1 MQPDEERPLL
11 VTAQPA
17 QSAISNILGTPFHAL
32 VAVLARLT
40 LVKIGVIYVKTALE
54 AGGGR
59 CGIENVGS
67 KERRGVV
74 AASM

>member
-1 MQPDEERPLL
+1 MQPDEERPLQ

-17 QSAISNILGTPFHAL
+17 QSAISNILSAPLDTL
-32 VAVLARLT
+32 VAIFARLA
-40 LVKIGVIYVKTALE
+40 LVKIGVVYVKTALE
-54 AGGGR
+54 TGGGR
-59 CGIENVGS
+59 CGIENIGS

>member
-32 VAVLARLT
+32 VAVLARLA
-40 LVKIGVIYVKTALE
+40 LVKIGVI
-54 AGGGR
+54 
-59 CGIENVGS
+59 
-67 KERRGVV
+67 
-74 AASM
+74 